1 MTKMIKKKKKIQK
14 GIQKNL
20 KNKEKLKCAK
30 KDKSMKISFKF

>member
-1 MTKMIKKKKKIQK
+1 MKMIKKKKKIQM

-20 KNKEKLKCAK
+20 KNKEKQKGEK